1 MRLINLTKVRSL
13 FTLSHRGSDNSPLL
27 FVFSANYID
36 QSIVTLMRLRFR
48 HLQKYCTAF
57 KVRYLIGR
65 NHNAIY
71 AKTFHTKFTWTR
83 SVMEST
89 QIIYAIAKIEVSLSS
104 NCDSVN
110 IGLTLVRLYLCNL
123 YLLYVLA
130 AAWGNNREDVLI
142 VFFVNNDSKR
152 TSKAIELVR
161 QVWLWL
167 EVNGSINND
176 IKSDIN
182 APFLKK
188 TNQNDCI

>member
-1 MRLINLTKVRSL
+1 
-13 FTLSHRGSDNSPLL
+13 
-27 FVFSANYID
+27 
-36 QSIVTLMRLRFR
+36 
-48 HLQKYCTAF
+48 
-57 KVRYLIGR
+57 
-65 NHNAIY
+65 
-71 AKTFHTKFTWTR
+71 
-83 SVMEST
+83 MEST

-161 QVWLWL
+161 QV
-167 EVNGSINND
+167 
-176 IKSDIN
+176 
-182 APFLKK
+182 
-188 TNQNDCI
+188 